1 MADAAT
7 GHNQPI
13 IVKKIVKGGHAHHG
27 GAWKVAYADFVT
39 AMMAF
44 FMLLWLLNVTTEEQ
58 KRGIADY
65 FAPTSA
71 SRSLSGAGGI
81 LGGRSMDSSGAR
93 ISQTSRDSV
102 ILDLSPQ
109 SSERDEESD
118 DPGPGAKDT
127 GKSDSDGVERNA
139 SWNPDEE
146 TIEQKYAELEQQRF
160 DDAAAELRQAI
171 QEMPDLQSMADQLLI
186 DQTKE
191 GLRIQL
197 VDETRDPMFRPG
209 TAELYRPAKQI
220 LNHIA
225 GVIQQMNNRI
235 SISGHTDSNHSG
247 QGGDYG
253 NWELSTDRAH
263 AARKQLMGAGLPEH
277 RIAKVVGKADQ
288 DPLYA
293 EDPRSPANR
302 RIAIIL
308 LREAPVL
315 PRNMR

>member
-1 MADAAT
+1 MADAEA

-13 IVKKIVKGGHAHHG
+13 IVKKIIKGGHGHHG

-44 FMLLWLLNVTTEEQ
+44 FMLLWLLNVATEAQ
-58 KRGIADY
+58 KNGIADY

-71 SRSLSGAGGI
+71 SKSQSGAGGI
-81 LGGRSMDSSGAR
+81 LGGRSMDASGAR
-93 ISQTSRDSV
+93 ISQTARDSV

-118 DPGPGAKDT
+118 DPGT
-127 GKSDSDGVERNA
+127 SGKSKGKNDTDGAERPAN
-139 SWNPDEE
+139 WNPDEE
-146 TIEQKYAELEQQRF
+146 TIEERYAELEQQRF
-160 DDAAAELRQAI
+160 DAAAAELRQAI
-171 QEMPDLQSMADQLLI
+171 QDMPDLQAMADQLLI

-209 TAELYRPAKQI
+209 TAELYGPAKRI
-220 LNHIA
+220 LNHVA

-235 SISGHTDSNHSG
+235 SITGHTDSNSSG

-263 AARKQLMGAGLPEH
+263 AARKQVLRAGLPDH

-293 EDPRSPANR
+293 EDPKSPSNR

-315 PRNMR
+315 PRGMR